1 MATYVHLRLE
11 ERVQIYALKREGQ
24 SQAEIARRLG
34 RDRATVSREL
44 GRNAGGAGYVPHLAD
59 RRDRAR
65 RHRCR
70 RRPRL
75 ENRKL
80 RRLVEDLLQRGL
92 SPEQIAGR
100 LRAEQGRTVVNP
112 ETIYRFV
119 YESPIGRQEQLY
131 QYLRRGKKRR
141 TRRQGRR
148 RHTQPIAGRLFIDAR
163 PAAATERREIGHWES
178 DSLHFAEEQVVNV
191 LVERSSRYTVVT
203 RLWNKT
209 ARETSQALISRLAH
223 MPRLSIT
230 ADNGTENADHGAVSR
245 VLSIP
250 FSFCHPYHS
259 WEKGMVE
266 NTNGLRRRYLP
277 RSTDLRR
284 VDQQD
289 LDAIAT
295 ELNHR
300 PRKCLGF
307 STPFEVLLNTF
318 VALSYGI

>member
-11 ERVQIYALKREGQ
+11 ERVQIYALKREGH

-44 GRNAGGAGYVPHLAD
+44 RRNAGGAGYVPHVAEQ
-59 RRDRAR
+59 RYRAR

-100 LRAEQGRTVVNP
+100 LRVEQGRTVVNP

-131 QYLRRGKKRR
+131 QYLRRGKKKR

-148 RHTQPIAGRLFIDAR
+148 THTQPIAGRLFIDCR
-163 PAAATERREIGHWES
+163 PAAATERREIGHSES
-178 DSLHFAEEQVVNV
+178 GFAALH
-191 LVERSSRYTVVT
+191 R
-203 RLWNKT
+203 
-209 ARETSQALISRLAH
+209 
-223 MPRLSIT
+223 
-230 ADNGTENADHGAVSR
+230 GTGCE
-245 VLSIP
+245 
-250 FSFCHPYHS
+250 
-259 WEKGMVE
+259 
-266 NTNGLRRRYLP
+266 
-277 RSTDLRR
+277 
-284 VDQQD
+284 
-289 LDAIAT
+289 
-295 ELNHR
+295 
-300 PRKCLGF
+300 CLGGAF
-307 STPFEVLLNTF
+307 QPLHRRHPLAEQDGPRDISGADQPSG
-318 VALSYGI
+318 AHAPPQRHS